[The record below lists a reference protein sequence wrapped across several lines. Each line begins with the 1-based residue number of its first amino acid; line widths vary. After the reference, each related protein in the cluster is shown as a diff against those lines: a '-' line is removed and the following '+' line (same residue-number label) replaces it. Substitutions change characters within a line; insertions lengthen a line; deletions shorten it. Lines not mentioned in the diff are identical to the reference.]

1 MLFTSADQIMQLLLD
16 LSSKGHFVFRGYEK
30 TAQLLPGL
38 IRYDDLSGKEIQLLS
53 DFERYGLQYF
63 SPSTTFDFLSTAQHF
78 GLPTRLVDFTYNPFI
93 ALAFALNNPNAG
105 ENYYIRYCDTNQNP
119 VFACLDS
126 SEESNNMDHDSVAL
140 RCGKMIAKL
149 ENYNEKEMIDFLM
162 RCPKTD
168 GTTLNY
174 SQAKEFTKRLLSGK
188 AILLIS
194 PNLANQRIMSQQGLF
209 MYSLSLDKQV
219 HEAAIRSCTKLICIN
234 RFFRE
239 ELIKKLDVLGCNIYK
254 LMPDLMNV
262 CTAIKTNATERNN
275 AHGTFSEKTLA
286 CLKTLNEHELKAI
299 ASGNISKKELRAKL
313 AGCLPIQNN
322 QVRDRDFVLL
332 VKSLLAS
339 KRESE
344 QINLYCAHRK
354 K

>member
-30 TAQLLPGL
+30 TSQLLPGL
-38 IRYDDLSGKEIQLLS
+38 IRYDDLSEKEMQILS

-105 ENYYIRYCDTNQNP
+105 ENYYIRYCDTNENP
-119 VFACLDS
+119 VFACLDYF
-126 SEESNNMDHDSVAL
+126 EEGNNEKYDDSLAI
-140 RCGKMIAKL
+140 RCGKMISKL
-149 ENYNEKEMIDFLM
+149 GSYSEEEIIDFLM

-168 GTTLNY
+168 GTTLRYN
-174 SQAKEFTKRLLSGK
+174 QAKEFSKRLLGNK
-188 AILLIS
+188 AVLLIS

-209 MYSLSLDKQV
+209 MYSLFLDKAS
-219 HEAAIRSCTKLICIN
+219 HEAAIKKSTRLICIN

-239 ELIKKLDVLGCNIYK
+239 ELIERLDILGYNIYR

-262 CTAIKTNATERNN
+262 CTAIKTNATDKKKNSK
-275 AHGTFSEKTLA
+275 HFSQKTLA
-286 CLKTLNEHELKAI
+286 CLKTLNEHDLKSI
-299 ASGNISKKELRAKL
+299 ASGNVSKKELRAKL
-313 AGCLPIQNN
+313 GGCLPVQNN
-322 QVRDRDFVLL
+322 QVNDKDFVLL
-332 VKSLLAS
+332 VKSLLS
-339 KRESE
+339 SNRDFE
-344 QINLYCAHRK
+344 
-354 K
+354 

>member
-30 TAQLLPGL
+30 AAQLLPGL
-38 IRYDDLSGKEIQLLS
+38 IRYDDLSGKEMQILS

-105 ENYYIRYCDTNQNP
+105 ENYYIRYCDTNKNP

-126 SEESNNMDHDSVAL
+126 SEENNMDHDSVAL

-149 ENYNEKEMIDFLM
+149 GNYNEKEMIDFLM

-174 SQAKEFTKRLLSGK
+174 NQAKDFAKRLHNGN
-188 AILLIS
+188 AVLLIS

-209 MYSLSLDKQV
+209 MYSWSLDKQI
-219 HEAAIRSCTKLICIN
+219 HETAIRSSTRLICIN

-239 ELIKKLDVLGCNIYK
+239 ELINRLDVLGYNIYK
-254 LMPDLMNV
+254 LMPDLINV
-262 CTAIKTNATERNN
+262 CTAIKTNATDSNN
-275 AHGTFSEKTLA
+275 AHADFSEKTLA
-286 CLKTLNEHELKAI
+286 CLKTLNEYELKAI
-299 ASGNISKKELRAKL
+299 ASGNVSRKDLKAKL

-322 QVRDRDFVLL
+322 QVKDRDFVRL

-339 KRESE
+339 NRESE
-344 QINLYCAHRK
+344 KANT
-354 K
+354 

>member
-38 IRYDDLSGKEIQLLS
+38 IRYDDLSKKEMQLLS

-105 ENYYIRYCDTNQNP
+105 ENYYIRYCDTHENP
-119 VFACLDS
+119 VFACLDF
-126 SEESNNMDHDSVAL
+126 SEEKNDRYHDSVAL
-140 RCGKMIAKL
+140 QCGKMISKL
-149 ENYNEKEMIDFLM
+149 VNYNEKEMIDFLM

-168 GTTLNY
+168 GITLNY
-174 SQAKEFTKRLLSGK
+174 NQAKELAKRLLGSK

-209 MYSLSLDKQV
+209 MYSLSLDKQT
-219 HEAAIRSCTKLICIN
+219 HEAAINSSTRLICIN

-239 ELIKKLDVLGCNIYK
+239 ELIKRLDILGYNIYR

-262 CTAIKTNATERNN
+262 CTAIKTNATDKSK
-275 AHGTFSEKTLA
+275 ASISFSAKTLA

-322 QVRDRDFVLL
+322 QVRDREFVLL

-339 KRESE
+339 NRDTEMLESW
-344 QINLYCAHRK
+344 
-354 K
+354 